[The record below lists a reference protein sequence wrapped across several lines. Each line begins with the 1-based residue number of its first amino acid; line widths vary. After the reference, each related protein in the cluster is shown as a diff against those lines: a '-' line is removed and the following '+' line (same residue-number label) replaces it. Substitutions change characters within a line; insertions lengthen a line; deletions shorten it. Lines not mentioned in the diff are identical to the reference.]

1 VRVREREHPDM
12 GSVRGVTAAFIDLFY
27 LVCFGPDK
35 RNSGMFVHLG
45 GR

>member
-1 VRVREREHPDM
+1 M
-12 GSVRGVTAAFIDLFY
+12 GSVRGVTAAFFGLFN
-27 LVCFGPDK
+27 LVCFGPDG